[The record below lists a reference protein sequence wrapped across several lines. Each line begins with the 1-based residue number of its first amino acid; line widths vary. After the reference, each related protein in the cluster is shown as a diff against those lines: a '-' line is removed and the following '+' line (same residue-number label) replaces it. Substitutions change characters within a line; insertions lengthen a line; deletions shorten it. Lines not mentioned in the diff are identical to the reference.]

1 MSYQWQGLWQST
13 RLTQPTQQ
21 GRQTHRGEGVWQS
34 PPAVPVLSRGRHLH
48 PRDGACLMEY
58 VSFLT
63 GSPFTD
69 TPACTDRL
77 VAIVAILANDNV
89 TEARRAEL
97 ARYAPALAAADPRS
111 ARDRAVT
118 LIAVLDAAARFS
130 GSGEVMRLR
139 RRAERRLARLT
150 RDPDRTAWRTRLD
163 ELLWLP
169 GTARR
174 SVETAVAALTPLP
187 PRHRD
192 TALLAMLDAA
202 LTPQAALGEVHARS
216 YAAVS

>member
-1 MSYQWQGLWQST
+1 MSYQWQGLWQPA
-13 RLTQPTQQ
+13 RLRQPTQHQ
-21 GRQTHRGEGVWQS
+21 DPRS
-34 PPAVPVLSRGRHLH
+34 PDSAPILSRGRHLH

-89 TEARRAEL
+89 TAARRAEL
-97 ARYAPALAAADPRS
+97 VRYAPALAAAGPRS

-130 GSGEVMRLR
+130 GSGEVARLR
-139 RRAERRLARLT
+139 RRAERRLVRLT
-150 RDPDRTAWRTRLD
+150 RDPERTAWRTRLD
-163 ELLWLP
+163 ELMWLP

-174 SVETAVAALTPLP
+174 SVETAVAALSPLAP
-187 PRHRD
+187 EHRD
-192 TALLAMLDAA
+192 KVLLTMLKAA
-202 LTPQAALGEVHARS
+202 LASDETAPRGRAARN
-216 YAAVS
+216 YAVVS